1 MWIDGRSSLHPIHS
15 TTDGLEGFIE
25 IEAQEEGRVTLATPP
40 VGRLSLPL
48 DRLSSGNGFED
59 RELHRRIEI
68 KRYPTI
74 KGVLTN
80 MDRVDGD
87 CRYRVSGDLEFRGVT
102 RPCQDEMSVEVVDE
116 RTLRL
121 EGESTFDIRDFG
133 MEPPRL
139 LMLRVEP
146 EVVVRVEIIAE
157 IEERVT

>member
-157 IEERVT
+157 LEERVT